1 MAHKQLLAVVA
12 AILVVTG
19 TVAGSAATVVA
30 QESPTPEPGDPEP
43 PSVPASYYGN
53 VTIDGEQA
61 PEGTTIEA
69 VVDGEVRGSI
79 TINES
84 GQYGGP
90 DSLDPKLSVQAPDD
104 SSNDTVRFFVDNDNI
119 ERTEVGTTDPE
130 TIEWESGDNR
140 RVDLRASVADSLFE
154 VEVVDAPDSVNAGE
168 DADLTLNITN
178 AGASEGTQTVE
189 LQVGNET
196 RTTVTETL
204 DVGESTERLASV
216 PTEVS
221 DAPNVTIV
229 ADTGDDTASTTVEI
243 DRPPEFAVALGLN
256 DTRVA
261 PGQFINGTATVRN
274 VGGQS
279 ATRNVTVTIGDTE
292 INVTEVTLG
301 ADESRTVDFGFRA
314 RPRDAGT
321 QRITARTDDDS
332 NASVVTVSEPA
343 EFDVNTIE
351 VDSKLDVVTNEAAV
365 LVAEVENVGGARAN
379 KSVTITRGE
388 RELENESFNLSA
400 GEFGVISTTVDTDAT
415 DADAGGFDLTVASPD
430 DSETTN
436 VSVEDTEAFLDVT
449 IDSVDAS
456 VDEPFPGNTTN
467 ATVDVTVENLGTEN
481 VIRDIEFRVD
491 GDVRETRS
499 FDEDGTLDLND
510 VQVPIR
516 TGEAP
521 GVDLTVA
528 SGSGTAAD
536 DTETEQVAVNATPE
550 FDVTIVEAANRSQL
564 STDTPFAPTIN
575 VTNVGDQPGNGTLIV
590 RFNDSIERNFS
601 LSSIAA
607 GATNETVQPNEGFS
621 INASTA
627 TVRIL
632 EAEVVN
638 NGTDATDDLS
648 TRRVTIGEAANFT
661 IESFSPEST
670 VDQGE
675 QLTLRATI
683 NNTGEANATQTVA
696 IEFGGTTLNATSLEL
711 GNVTSGDN
719 TATITGTLRA
729 SAGDIGDNTVSV
741 STADTE
747 VEQTITVRETAEF
760 EVTEVDAPDE
770 AIANDAADVSVT
782 VENVGGNASNTT
794 TLRLIAGGDRV
805 VTRSLTLDAGEVR
818 LVEFD
823 DGEVAPEA
831 AADLDVVAATGD
843 DAGSDTIDVG
853 ADGDF
858 AYELVSVTDPATT
871 NSTLEATV
879 SAENVGDGRA
889 TETVSLAIDGRIVDT
904 ATATAA
910 GGETTRVTLQNATG
924 STAEDVTIAAFGPD
938 AVIDTETVSIEEPP
952 EGPDYRVSNVDVAA
966 PRTSNGAV
974 LDVVQTVTVT
984 ADVTNIG
991 DQNGDQAIT
1000 LSVDGQQADTD
1011 ESVTLDNGS
1020 ATTVSLTFNTTNV
1033 TVDGTEDVTV
1043 TVASEGRSDDATV
1056 TVTEPTPGTASIVST
1071 ELASQT
1077 ATQDE
1082 RFEVNAT
1089 IENAGDLDLNG
1100 TVEIDY
1106 DDGAATDSVD
1116 VQSLSPGT
1124 TTTVTL
1130 GVTPPAEPRA
1140 GTFEREIEITARSES
1155 DADAESV
1162 TRTVPVDFGSIQSG
1176 VAAASEDGTVEIADG
1191 TYRERNEIEVD
1202 VEGLTLRGVGG
1213 TPTVQS
1219 PRNADT
1225 ALEVTAADVT
1235 VANVEFV
1242 GDGNG
1247 TGVVL
1252 DATNASLLGV
1262 DTRNWAVG
1270 IEETDASG
1278 DTTIRGSTVIG
1289 SGTAIVL
1296 DGEGGTAIEFV
1307 RIVGSADRGLVI
1319 RAPNT
1324 DVFGATILG
1333 STLGIDVRGVTG
1345 TTIEASTVRGNDDAG
1360 VRVANAPTTLDNP
1373 SGDVQTSANIR
1384 GSAIESNGI
1393 DAIITN
1399 TSVGAAGNWWGSPG
1413 NPVEN
1418 VDYVVRSNFTTNASN
1433 SRPASDFDVTLD
1445 TVPGT
1450 VARDSVFTIGATVEN
1465 TGTKPDLQTVSLT
1478 RQDGTVVDS
1487 VDVELNASG
1496 SPGDS
1501 TTVDLSYTPTVSDGN
1516 SVNLTVSS
1524 LDDSADANTISI
1536 PATSFEVPSA
1546 GIPDSITEG
1555 DTLAVTPTI
1564 DNTGGVG
1571 DTQTVDLLVNG
1582 TQVASTSV
1590 TLSGLSQ
1597 SSPTL
1602 SASPGAKAGAT
1613 LNVTVATD
1621 DASVSADVAVN
1632 APGDDDDE
1640 TPGDDAPSGD
1650 DDAPS
1655 GDDGPADVPEP
1666 VEEIGAEP
1674 TNVERV
1680 TPEIDAD
1687 AGQAVATFEAAES
1700 VRSVAL
1706 DTTEEVG
1713 DVTVSDLDPETADTE
1728 PAPGEAV
1735 ALQDISVPS
1744 EAEETSATIEF
1755 EVSTDQLEATGT
1767 AAENLAAFRLV
1778 DGDWQRLDTSVV
1790 EETDSGVVLEAQTPG
1805 FSVFAVSAVTPPEGS
1820 IALDPGTA
1828 TVDSDVSLSGAD
1840 STDPDGEIVAYE
1852 WSVDGETLTG
1862 ETVTVALEE
1871 PGEYTVE
1878 LVVTDDAGETD
1889 TVTETLVVEAADTA
1903 TPAPDTAEP
1912 DVESP
1917 AGPPQEPGGF
1927 DTLPVVVVAIVL
1939 LLGAGYVAY
1948 RRRER

>member
-1 MAHKQLLAVVA
+1 MGTHRAAAVLFAVLMITSVVA
-12 AILVVTG
+12 VPWT
-19 TVAGSAATVVA
+19 AAA
-30 QESPTPEPGDPEP
+30 QQSEPDDPDSP
-43 PSVPASYYGN
+43 PASYYGS
-53 VTIDGEQA
+53 VTIDGDPA
-61 PEGTTIEA
+61 PAGTTVEA
-69 VVDGEVRGSI
+69 VVDGEVVGSI
-79 TINES
+79 TTDEA
-84 GQYGGP
+84 GEYGGAGAFEE
-90 DSLDPKLSVQAPDD
+90 KLRVGRNASIENG
-104 SSNDTVRFFVDNDNI
+104 SGVRFFVDNDEI
-119 ERTEVGTTDPE
+119 DRTEVGTTTPSTVTFE
-130 TIEWESGDNR
+130 PGDVQQ
-140 RVDLRASVADSLFE
+140 VDLRVALADSLFE
-154 VEVVDAPDSVNAGE
+154 VDIVDAPADSVNAGK

-178 AGASEGTQTVE
+178 AGASRGTQTVE
-189 LQVGNET
+189 LRVGNET

-204 DVGESTERLASV
+204 DVGKSTERLASV

-229 ADTGDDTASTTVEI
+229 ADTGDDTASTTVDI

-261 PGQFINGTATVRN
+261 PGQFINGTATVTN

-292 INVTEVTLG
+292 ISTTEVRLG
-301 ADESRTVDFGFRA
+301 ADETRAVDFGFRA

-332 NASVVTVSEPA
+332 NASVVAVSEPA
-343 EFDVNTIE
+343 EFEVNVIE
-351 VDSKLDVVTNEAAV
+351 VDSKLDVVTNETAA

-388 RELENESFNLSA
+388 RELANESFNLSA
-400 GEFGVISTTVDTDAT
+400 GEFGVIRTEVST
-415 DADAGGFDLTVASPD
+415 DADDADVGGFDLTVASPD
-430 DSETTN
+430 DFETAN

-449 IDSVDAS
+449 INEISES

-467 ATVDVTVENLGTEN
+467 VTADVTVENLGTEN
-481 VIRDIEFRVD
+481 VTRDIEFRID

-499 FDEDGTLDLND
+499 FEENGALNLND

-516 TGEAP
+516 NGEAP

-575 VTNVGDQPGNGTLIV
+575 VTNVGDQVGNGTLII
-590 RFNDSIERNFS
+590 RFNDSVERIFS
-601 LSSIAA
+601 LSSSAA

-627 TVRIL
+627 TARIL

-638 NGTDATDDLS
+638 NGTDAIDDLS

-661 IESFSPEST
+661 IESFSPPDT

-683 NNTGEANATQTVA
+683 NNTGEVNATQTVA

-729 SAGDIGDNTVSV
+729 SAGDIGDNTVTV
-741 STADTE
+741 STADSE
-747 VEQTITVRETAEF
+747 VERTVTVRETAEF
-760 EVTEVDAPDE
+760 EVVEVDAPDE

-794 TLRLIAGGDRV
+794 TLRLIAGGDQV
-805 VTRSLTLDAGEVR
+805 ATRSLTLDAGEVR

-823 DGEVAPEA
+823 DGEVTPGA
-831 AADLDVVAATGD
+831 AGDLDIVAATGD

-889 TETVSLAIDGRIVDT
+889 TETVSFAIDGRIVDR
-904 ATATAA
+904 ATASAA

-924 STAEDVTIAAFGPD
+924 SSAEDVTIAAFGPD
-938 AVIDTETVSIEEPP
+938 AVIDTETVSIKEPP

-974 LDVVQTVTVT
+974 LDVAQTVTVT
-984 ADVTNIG
+984 ADITNIG

-1000 LSVDGQQADTD
+1000 LSVDAADENPLDTD

-1043 TVASEGRSDDATV
+1043 TVASESEDRSDSATV
-1056 TVTEPTPGTASIVST
+1056 TVTEPTPGSASIVST

-1082 RFEVNAT
+1082 RFAVNAT

-1116 VQSLSPGT
+1116 IQSLGPDNT
-1124 TTTVTL
+1124 KTVTL
-1130 GVTPPAEPRA
+1130 GVAPPAEPRA
-1140 GTFEREIEITARSES
+1140 GTFERDIEITASSES

-1242 GDGNG
+1242 GDGSG

-1262 DTRNWAVG
+1262 DARNWAAG

-1278 DTTIRGSTVIG
+1278 ANTIRGSTVIG

-1296 DGEGGTAIEFV
+1296 DGDGGTVIEFV

-1324 DVFGATILG
+1324 DVFGATVLG

-1345 TTIEASTVRGNDDAG
+1345 TTIEASIVRGNDDAG
-1360 VRVANAPTTLDNP
+1360 IRVADAPTTLENP
-1373 SGDVQTSANIR
+1373 SGDVRTSANIR

-1433 SRPASDFDVTLD
+1433 SRPASNFEVSLD
-1445 TVPGT
+1445 TVPDT
-1450 VARDSVFTIGATVEN
+1450 VARDSAFTIEATVEN

-1487 VDVELNASG
+1487 TDVELNASG

-1501 TTVDLSYTPTVSDGN
+1501 TTVDLAYTPTVSDGN

-1524 LDDSADANTISI
+1524 LDDSQAASTVDI
-1536 PATSFEVPSA
+1536 PETSFEVPSA
-1546 GIPDSITEG
+1546 GIPSSITEG
-1555 DTLAVTPTI
+1555 DTLTVSPTI
-1564 DNTGGVG
+1564 DNVGGVG
-1571 DTQTVDLLVNG
+1571 DTQTVGLVIDGN
-1582 TQVASTSV
+1582 TVDSESV
-1590 TLSGLSQ
+1590 TLSGLDDTQ
-1597 SSPTL
+1597 VTL
-1602 SASPGAKAGAT
+1602 SDTPDASAGDT
-1613 LNVTVATD
+1613 LDVAVVTD
-1621 DASVSADVAVN
+1621 DASESGDVDVDADGDEEEEESN
-1632 APGDDDDE
+1632 TGPTGGPDTDDDV
-1640 TPGDDAPSGD
+1640 PAPT
-1650 DDAPS
+1650 
-1655 GDDGPADVPEP
+1655 
-1666 VEEIGAEP
+1666 EEIGAEP
-1674 TNVERV
+1674 TNIESV
-1680 TPEIDAD
+1680 TPEVDVD
-1687 AGQAVATFEAAES
+1687 AGQAVATFEASQNVES
-1700 VRSVAL
+1700 IAL
-1706 DTTEEVG
+1706 DTTESISE
-1713 DVTVSDLDPETADTE
+1713 VTVSELDPDTDTE
-1728 PAPGEAV
+1728 TPAPGQPV
-1735 ALQDISVPS
+1735 SLQDITVSGADSDASDTP
-1744 EAEETSATIEF
+1744 ATIRFRISNE
-1755 EVSTDQLEATGT
+1755 QLDATGA
-1767 AAENLAAFRLV
+1767 AAENLRAFRLV
-1778 DGDWQRLDTSVV
+1778 DGDWQRLETSVV
-1790 EETDSGVVLEAQTPG
+1790 EGTDGRVVLEAQTPG

-1828 TVDSDVSLSGAD
+1828 TVDSDVGLSGAE

-1852 WSVDGETLTG
+1852 WSVGGETLTG
-1862 ETVTVALEE
+1862 ETVTVSRSE

-1903 TPAPDTAEP
+1903 TATPEPDTAEP
-1912 DVESP
+1912 DVQPPDE
-1917 AGPPQEPGGF
+1917 GPTEEPDGF
-1927 DTLPVVVVAIVL
+1927 DILPVVVVAVVL